1 MWSSS
6 HLHGPR
12 RSHDQSHNDSKASRS
27 SSPDDGTEPR
37 RRTSSDATPRQTPAT
52 TRFLTSAND
61 QDTNRSVLA
70 STTLNSDKSEGFGS
84 SKRLGFFADKL
95 TSSLSGTGKD
105 IGGGTSLK
113 SSLHP
118 SQLLHPHIHSR
129 AESNSSPSPSLTSS
143 AMASSN
149 ISPVN
154 KSHTSPAKASIAQ
167 LLMVFFL
174 MFALNAKASYGRT
187 YDSKLVSR
195 EMHRLGSLV
204 PSALAPQL
212 STAPSVASLSV
223 PPSGSLSQSNA
234 SSTSSTDPWG
244 ALHVHV
250 LPLFNGEPLRVPIE
264 DLNILVKRH
273 IQIVVSA
280 SPPKAIAT
288 LENDASELIASGMV
302 TLNAKL
308 TGVDDEKLVARV
320 VEIWGFFWDQVLTY
334 LEGVLLPLQT
344 DPLLSSLYRAPKS
357 HRTASPTRQSG
368 TKSSISSSNS
378 NTSTYHIDVRSVALK
393 SFRDRVILPPFQRL
407 YNRLSMINR
416 QDNHQ
421 ETSSYQ
427 QPRLQQMLL
436 VLSSE
441 SRHLPVTFSLTTPS
455 PQPTAGEVAITDL
468 LHLIHNPRTYSDS
481 RHPKFKNPHSQAR
494 TSTFLSGALP
504 RDRRG
509 RVALKGKNL
518 PDLVGL
524 QSPGNDDYIYGE
536 DTPRMGPSSYIVDL
550 ERDREREL
558 EALRSPDIESSATRA
573 STGGWGLGAGK
584 EEPTKTGEE
593 EEDEPLDWDQAQA
606 VVERMVGMNPHIDA
620 RRRVT

>member
-12 RSHDQSHNDSKASRS
+12 RSHDQSHNDIKASRS

-61 QDTNRSVLA
+61 QDTNRSVLI
-70 STTLNSDKSEGFGS
+70 SSTLNSEKSEGFSS

-105 IGGGTSLK
+105 TSTSLK
-113 SSLHP
+113 NSLHP
-118 SQLLHPHIHSR
+118 SQLLHPHLHSR
-129 AESNSSPSPSLTSS
+129 AESSS
-143 AMASSN
+143 
-149 ISPVN
+149 
-154 KSHTSPAKASIAQ
+154 
-167 LLMVFFL
+167 
-174 MFALNAKASYGRT
+174 ASYGRT

-212 STAPSVASLSV
+212 STAPSVASLAV
-223 PPSGSLSQSNA
+223 PPSGSLSQSNV
-234 SSTSSTDPWG
+234 SSTSTTDPWG

-250 LPLFNGEPLRVPIE
+250 LPLFNGEPLRIPIE

-273 IQIVVSA
+273 IQLVVSA
-280 SPPKAIAT
+280 SPPRAIAT

-344 DPLLSSLYRAPKS
+344 DPLLSSLYRSPKS
-357 HRTASPTRQSG
+357 HRTTSPTRQSG
-368 TKSSISSSNS
+368 PKTSISSTT
-378 NTSTYHIDVRSVALK
+378 NTASTYHIDVRSVALR

-407 YNRLSMINR
+407 YNRLSMISR
-416 QDNHQ
+416 HDNHQ

-441 SRHLPVTFSLTTPS
+441 SRHLLVTFSLTTPS

-468 LHLIHNPRTYSDS
+468 LHLVHNPRAYSDLRQS
-481 RHPKFKNPHSQAR
+481 KFKASPRSQAR

-524 QSPGNDDYIYGE
+524 QSPGNDEDLYGD
-536 DTPRMGPSSYIVDL
+536 DTPRIGPSSYIVDI
-550 ERDREREL
+550 ERERERDL
-558 EALRSPDIESSATRA
+558 EALRSPDIEPSAARA
-573 STGGWGLGAGK
+573 STGGWGLGAGN
-584 EEPTKTGEE
+584 EEPAKLGEE

-606 VVERMVGMNPHIDA
+606 VVERMVGMNSHLET
-620 RRRVT
+620 RRRAP